1 MKNYFETEKTIVPFN
16 RVISICEIFNEDFRV
31 EVEQINNF
39 SEAIQPFFIFPIDQL
54 ANYLNWLDL
63 QHKKDLE
70 LAGLNKP
77 IIAIK
82 DDCLSDHIEDK
93 LGIGKPV
100 LTREQV
106 AMLIR
111 KDKFRISCNNCK
123 ESFNENCQCSSDCT
137 PTDEFVAKINK
148 LLEEK

>member
-1 MKNYFETEKTIVPFN
+1 MKNYFETKKTIVPFN

-70 LAGLNKP
+70 LSKQNDLLANYLMPECWYRGGQCHEQKGCELYGYTDCWGRYKDR
-77 IIAIK
+77 II
-82 DDCLSDHIEDK
+82 
-93 LGIGKPV
+93 
-100 LTREQV
+100 
-106 AMLIR
+106 
-111 KDKFRISCNNCK
+111 
-123 ESFNENCQCSSDCT
+123 
-137 PTDEFVAKINK
+137 
-148 LLEEK
+148 EKKGE